1 MRVPPTRSGLDE
13 DDLVTRQLVD
23 LVLNEGKWLP
33 ASMGLAVACAAI
45 LLYRHRHEEVPA
57 RRRILA
63 AMNLMFAVTIG
74 SMAFGHLLAVTTKLA
89 IGTLEGSRL
98 AFYAIGIALAVPSS
112 WLALHAR
119 ALLARDADERKTI
132 ALNVWLAITLLV
144 LGVPNLPLA
153 APALFNIGYQLHSRR
168 IVGWAI
174 VAVLLALQLGL
185 FAASLVFSAS
195 GRTFEEYSGI
205 ED

>member
-1 MRVPPTRSGLDE
+1 M
-13 DDLVTRQLVD
+13 TRQLVE
-23 LVLNEGKWLP
+23 LVLNEGKWFP
-33 ASMGLAVACAAI
+33 ASMGLALACAAI
-45 LLYRHRHEEVPA
+45 LLYRYRRSELPA

-63 AMNLMFAVTIG
+63 AMNLVFAVTVG
-74 SMAFGHLLAVTTKLA
+74 SMALGHLLAVTTKLA

-98 AFYAIGIALAVPSS
+98 AFYAIGIALAVPS
-112 WLALHAR
+112 WGLAFHAR
-119 ALLARDADERKTI
+119 ALLARDVDERKTI

-144 LGVPNLPLA
+144 LGVPNVPLA

-174 VAVLLALQLGL
+174 VSLFLALQLGL
-185 FAASLVFSAS
+185 FGASLVFSAS
-195 GRTFEEYSGI
+195 GRSFEEFRGVGGI